1 MPKKATL
8 KAATKERDAERS
20 KQALLEAAQR
30 LFSGRGY
37 TEVSVRD
44 IAADAGINPALV
56 SYYFGSKK
64 ALFAMALDVLMHTEY
79 FASLDRD
86 RFGAELVDRI
96 SRASRSEEHTS
107 ELQSLMRITY
117 GVFCLK
123 KKKYHTQLQQ

>member
-1 MPKKATL
+1 MPKNATL

-64 ALFAMALDVLMHTEY
+64 ALFAMALDELMHTEY

-86 RFGAELVDRI
+86 RFGAE
-96 SRASRSEEHTS
+96 RSEEHTS
-107 ELQSLMRITY
+107 ELQSLMRISY
-117 GVFCLK
+117 AVFCLK
-123 KKKYHTQLQQ
+123 KKKHITHTSGSLRERNNR

>member
-64 ALFAMALDVLMHTEY
+64 ALFAMALDE
-79 FASLDRD
+79 
-86 RFGAELVDRI
+86 
-96 SRASRSEEHTS
+96 RSEEHTS
-107 ELQSLMRITY
+107 ELQSLMSISY
-117 GVFCLK
+117 AVFCLK
-123 KKKYHTQLQQ
+123 TKKHSTFLYRKSEYHERRNNDRSINR

>member
-1 MPKKATL
+1 MPKNATL

-44 IAADAGINPALV
+44 IAADAGINPAIV

-64 ALFAMALDVLMHTEY
+64 PLFAMALDELMHTEY
-79 FASLDRD
+79 FVSLDRV
-86 RFGAELVDRI
+86 RIGTECVDRK
-96 SRASRSEEHTS
+96 SRASSGQAQALPMI
-107 ELQSLMRITY
+107 LQIGR
-117 GVFCLK
+117 
-123 KKKYHTQLQQ
+123 